1 MAITRRDFLKSS
13 AAAAAALTVPH
24 PIFRGMAYA
33 VGSTGVIVVILQME
47 GGNDGLNMVVPIDGP
62 QRGLYQTARPNLQI
76 PAANLLQI
84 DDDPVTGDALGL
96 HPSMPELHTLWSN
109 NRVAVVNGV
118 GYPSQSLSHFRS
130 EDIWFGGL
138 SSAQLFDDGWFG
150 RYLDGSFPGQ
160 LVTLDCDGS
169 LSPIYFGDT
178 ANVLAI
184 KNLSQFVI
192 PDDTLYPDLADK
204 KTCLQDAYA
213 DEAFTPSGVQL
224 AIGVSGDVL
233 LSKMDDY
240 ALVQTSWPSNLN
252 GLTGGLAARLKQV
265 ASVIRHDNSMPPP
278 VSPTGARF
286 FHVRIGGFDTH
297 TNQGALTGRP
307 ADLLTQ
313 VSKAVKAFYDD
324 LWTLGVANKV
334 LIVTFSE
341 FGRRVNENGGAL
353 NAGTD
358 HGAAAPLFVV
368 GNPVLA
374 APGGGHVF
382 GRVPPLDT
390 ALLDGGRNLAYHTD
404 FRRVYATVIDRWLNG
419 NSAAILGG
427 AFSHVPF
434 IAA

>member
-24 PIFRGMAYA
+24 PIFRGMAHA
-33 VGSTGVIVVILQME
+33 AGPAGAIVVLLQME

-62 QRGLYQTARPNLQI
+62 QRTLYQNARPNLQI
-76 PAANLLQI
+76 PAVNLLAI
-84 DDDPVTGDALGL
+84 DDDPVTGFGLGL
-96 HPSMPELHTLWSN
+96 HPSMPELHTLYGAG
-109 NRVAVVNGV
+109 RVAVVNGV
-118 GYPSQSLSHFRS
+118 GYASQSLSHFRS
-130 EDIWFGGL
+130 EDIWFGGI

-150 RYLDGSFPGQ
+150 RYLDGTFPGQ
-160 LVTLDCDGS
+160 LVTLDCDSS
-169 LSPIYFGDT
+169 LSPVFFGDS

-184 KNLSQFVI
+184 RNLNQFVI
-192 PDDTLYPDLADK
+192 PDDPLYPDLADK
-204 KTCLQDAYA
+204 KVALQDAYA
-213 DEAFTPSGVQL
+213 DEAASTTGVQL

-233 LSKMDDY
+233 LGKMEDY
-240 ALVQTSWPSNLN
+240 ALVSTSWPSNLN
-252 GLTGGLAARLKQV
+252 GLTGGLAGRLKQV

-278 VSPTGARF
+278 ASPTGARF

-297 TNQGALTGRP
+297 TNQGALTGRQ

-324 LWTLGVANKV
+324 MVTLGVANKV

-368 GNPVLA
+368 GNAVIA
-374 APGGGHVF
+374 AGGGGHVF

-419 NSAAILGG
+419 NSASVLGG